1 MIQEYV
7 AHGTTE
13 VDEDGN
19 IVEIIGDDENSIFI
33 AFQYP
38 RKLPQTFY
46 RQSDPEWQ
54 EFVKFSFDE
63 ERKNAVRGTT
73 HIKFSTFRAVA
84 KR

>member
-7 AHGTTE
+7 AHGIAE

-19 IVEIIGDDENSIFI
+19 IVEIIGDDEDSLFV

-54 EFVKFSFDE
+54 EFVRFSFDE
-63 ERKNAVRGTT
+63 ERKTAVRGTT
-73 HIKFSTFRAVA
+73 RIQFSTVQVVT
-84 KR
+84 K